1 MQLSVAAVGRVEAAS
16 NLDVL
21 GMATPPAPNLPTVSQ
36 VLADFAMRVQG
47 LCKLQAD
54 TDARAAVTALIAM
67 LKLVPESE
75 GAQAEA
81 AAALAQCMAESGRN
95 RSVVEETGG
104 TEALVALMNSR
115 SATPPMLI
123 SACHAIHML
132 VRNPENCAAACRA
145 GAHVP
150 VTRMAQLAR
159 SAELAGG
166 ATPAAGTL
174 CHLAESSA
182 HARTLLRDAGAAEP
196 LASLILVSA
205 ETGSAGD
212 SAASKFAGFA
222 LLSLVQEEPQVVI
235 DAVDKVCRGEPQFSR
250 ALETSCP
257 ECLEMLQKHV
267 MSRLR
272 VAMDGSDV
280 KVLQDLL
287 ALGHGVNLT
296 AGFLKDAKAKFR
308 AVMQRAEESNKA
320 RGADKAGGADKA
332 KTEAANGPPSRR
344 AASPAKPR
352 LAKTGAVAGTAALDE
367 LRHLKALEVA
377 ELSARSKAGTGT
389 GKGAAPSSAVTSAAA
404 AEQPAAS
411 HRIAFGGAPTA
422 MRVASAAL
430 VPRSTA
436 VPNAIAAYAPPVT
449 LAGAANTTNG
459 TAFEPLR
466 PTTTPMATLFGSSD
480 TLMEAGLLLN
490 EGLGSVR
497 KAFEQAIVGM
507 RAEKEK
513 LYHELQLEQERSRQ
527 LAAQPAA
534 TMLLHGQKEAAEL
547 EREPPK

>member
-1 MQLSVAAVGRVEAAS
+1 
-16 NLDVL
+16 
-21 GMATPPAPNLPTVSQ
+21 MATPSPPNLPTVSQ

-81 AAALAQCMAESGRN
+81 AAALAQCMAESGGN
-95 RSVVEETGG
+95 RSVVEENGG

-182 HARTLLRDAGAAEP
+182 HARTLLREAGAAEP

-287 ALGHGVNLT
+287 ALGHGVNL
-296 AGFLKDAKAKFR
+296 AAAVLKEAKAKFR

-320 RGADKAGGADKA
+320 RGAAGAGGADKA
-332 KTEAANGPPSRR
+332 KTEASNGPPSRR

-352 LAKTGAVAGTAALDE
+352 LAKTGAVAGAVAGTAALDE

-389 GKGAAPSSAVTSAAA
+389 GKGAAPSSAVTSVAA

-411 HRIAFGGAPTA
+411 HRQALGAPTA

-430 VPRSTA
+430 PRSTSTNTNTA

-449 LAGAANTTNG
+449 LADAAKGNNG
-459 TAFEPLR
+459 TASEPLR
-466 PTTTPMATLFGSSD
+466 PTTTPMAALFGSSD
-480 TLMEAGLLLN
+480 ALMEAGLLLN
-490 EGLGSVR
+490 DGLGSVR

-513 LYHELQLEQERSRQ
+513 LHLELQLEQERSRQ
-527 LAAQPAA
+527 LAAQLAA
-534 TMLLHGQKEAAEL
+534 TMLLNGQKEAAEL
-547 EREPPK
+547 ELAAQ

>member
-1 MQLSVAAVGRVEAAS
+1 
-16 NLDVL
+16 
-21 GMATPPAPNLPTVSQ
+21 
-36 VLADFAMRVQG
+36 
-47 LCKLQAD
+47 
-54 TDARAAVTALIAM
+54 
-67 LKLVPESE
+67 
-75 GAQAEA
+75 
-81 AAALAQCMAESGRN
+81 
-95 RSVVEETGG
+95 
-104 TEALVALMNSR
+104 
-115 SATPPMLI
+115 MLI

-344 AASPAKPR
+344 AASRHRQGCRSVLCGHLGGGGRAAGGVASDCIWRYPDGDARGVRGPRPKVYCRAQCHRCLRASRHAGWRRQHHQRHGLRTTPAHDDADGNPLR
-352 LAKTGAVAGTAALDE
+352 LVGHPHGG
-367 LRHLKALEVA
+367 R
-377 ELSARSKAGTGT
+377 
-389 GKGAAPSSAVTSAAA
+389 
-404 AEQPAAS
+404 PAA
-411 HRIAFGGAPTA
+411 
-422 MRVASAAL
+422 
-430 VPRSTA
+430 
-436 VPNAIAAYAPPVT
+436 
-449 LAGAANTTNG
+449 
-459 TAFEPLR
+459 
-466 PTTTPMATLFGSSD
+466 
-480 TLMEAGLLLN
+480 
-490 EGLGSVR
+490 
-497 KAFEQAIVGM
+497 Q
-507 RAEKEK
+507 
-513 LYHELQLEQERSRQ
+513 
-527 LAAQPAA
+527 
-534 TMLLHGQKEAAEL
+534 
-547 EREPPK
+547 

>member
-1 MQLSVAAVGRVEAAS
+1 
-16 NLDVL
+16 
-21 GMATPPAPNLPTVSQ
+21 MATPPPPNLPTVSQ

-81 AAALAQCMAESGRN
+81 AAALAQCMAESGGN
-95 RSVVEETGG
+95 RSVVEENGG

-182 HARTLLRDAGAAEP
+182 HARTLLREAGAAEP

-287 ALGHGVNLT
+287 ALGHGVNLAT
-296 AGFLKDAKAKFR
+296 AVLKEAKAKFR
-308 AVMQRAEESNKA
+308 AVMQRAE
-320 RGADKAGGADKA
+320 GAAGAGGADKA
-332 KTEAANGPPSRR
+332 KTEVSNGPPSRR
-344 AASPAKPR
+344 AASPAKAR
-352 LAKTGAVAGTAALDE
+352 LAKSGAVAGAVAGTAALDE

-411 HRIAFGGAPTA
+411 HRQALGGAPTA

-430 VPRSTA
+430 PRSTNTA

-449 LAGAANTTNG
+449 LADAAKGNNG
-459 TAFEPLR
+459 TASEPLR
-466 PTTTPMATLFGSSD
+466 PTTTPMAALFGSSD
-480 TLMEAGLLLN
+480 ALMEAGLLLN
-490 EGLGSVR
+490 DGLGSVR

-513 LYHELQLEQERSRQ
+513 LHLELQLEQERSRQ
-527 LAAQPAA
+527 LAAQLAA

-547 EREPPK
+547 EPAAQ